1 MNARI
6 RYGLGA
12 LTAAAL
18 MLLAGGC
25 DDASEYYYTTSY
37 PVVRIEVSVTVEEE
51 TPEPQ
56 PEPEPQPG
64 EGEGEGGT
72 ETDDGTSTGTD
83 TGTGTDDGTDTGTDT
98 GTETDDG
105 TGTGTDT
112 GTSSG
117 TGSDDGTGTSSDDGT
132 VEEPENPLVTQLRE
146 EVLAAA
152 PVQAGGVYTL
162 DFKYADSGRLT
173 VRPAAGAETVS
184 GGFMKQPGATAISFY
199 FGEQAY
205 TCTVTAYTSEEGLR
219 QALLTVDLTAEYQA
233 RYPDAKITQ
242 VLRKE
247 YTSHRQ

>member
-72 ETDDGTSTGTD
+72 ETDDGTGTGTD
-83 TGTGTDDGTDTGTDT
+83 TGTG
-98 GTETDDG
+98 
-105 TGTGTDT
+105 
-112 GTSSG
+112 SG
-117 TGSDDGTGTSSDDGT
+117 TGSDDGTGTGSDDGT
-132 VEEPENPLVTQLRE
+132 DEEPENPLVTQLRE

-205 TCTVTAYTSEEGLR
+205 TCTVTAYTGEEGLR

>member
-1 MNARI
+1 MNART
-6 RYGLGA
+6 RYGFGVLM
-12 LTAAAL
+12 AAAL

-56 PEPEPQPG
+56 PEPEPEPEPQPG

-72 ETDDGTSTGTD
+72 ETDDGTGTGTD
-83 TGTGTDDGTDTGTDT
+83 TGTG
-98 GTETDDG
+98 
-105 TGTGTDT
+105 
-112 GTSSG
+112 SG
-117 TGSDDGTGTSSDDGT
+117 TGSDDGTGTGSDDGT

>member
-72 ETDDGTSTGTD
+72 
-83 TGTGTDDGTDTGTDT
+83 GTDDGTDTGTDT
-98 GTETDDG
+98 GTVTDDG
-105 TGTGTDT
+105 TGTGSDD
-112 GTSSG
+112 GTR
-117 TGSDDGTGTSSDDGT
+117 TDDGTGTGSDDGT

>member
-56 PEPEPQPG
+56 PEPEPEPEPQPG
-64 EGEGEGGT
+64 EGEGEGG
-72 ETDDGTSTGTD
+72 
-83 TGTGTDDGTDTGTDT
+83 T

-112 GTSSG
+112 GTGSG
-117 TGSDDGTGTSSDDGT
+117 TGSDDGTGTGSDDGT

>member
-1 MNARI
+1 MNART
-6 RYGLGA
+6 RYGFGVLM
-12 LTAAAL
+12 AAVL
-18 MLLAGGC
+18 MLLNGGC
-25 DDASEYYYTTSY
+25 NDASEYYYTTTY
-37 PVVRIEVSVTVEEE
+37 PVVRIEVTVEVEEE
-51 TPEPQ
+51 TPEPE

-64 EGEGEGGT
+64 EGEGE
-72 ETDDGTSTGTD
+72 E
-83 TGTGTDDGTDTGTDT
+83 GTGTDDGTGNGTDT

-112 GTSSG
+112 GTGSG

-146 EVLAAA
+146 EVLSKA
-152 PVQAGGVYTL
+152 PVQAGGSYTL
-162 DFKYADSGRLT
+162 DFKYSDSGRLT

-184 GGFMKQPGATAISFY
+184 GGFAKQPGASNISFY

-205 TCTVTAYTSEEGLR
+205 TCAVSVYTEEGVR

>member
-6 RYGLGA
+6 RYGLGT
-12 LTAAAL
+12 LTVAAL
-18 MLLAGGC
+18 MLLAGCC

-72 ETDDGTSTGTD
+72 ETDDGTGTGTD
-83 TGTGTDDGTDTGTDT
+83 TGTG
-98 GTETDDG
+98 
-105 TGTGTDT
+105 
-112 GTSSG
+112 SG
-117 TGSDDGTGTSSDDGT
+117 TGSDDGTGTGSDDGT

>member
-72 ETDDGTSTGTD
+72 ETDDGTDTGTD
-83 TGTGTDDGTDTGTDT
+83 TGTGTDDGTGTGTDT
-98 GTETDDG
+98 GTGSDDGTRTDDG
-105 TGTGTDT
+105 TGTG
-112 GTSSG
+112 
-117 TGSDDGTGTSSDDGT
+117 SDDGT

>member
-6 RYGLGA
+6 RYGLGT
-12 LTAAAL
+12 LTVAAL

-72 ETDDGTSTGTD
+72 ETDDGTGTGTD
-83 TGTGTDDGTDTGTDT
+83 TGTG
-98 GTETDDG
+98 
-105 TGTGTDT
+105 
-112 GTSSG
+112 
-117 TGSDDGTGTSSDDGT
+117 SDDGT

>member
-6 RYGLGA
+6 RYGLGT
-12 LTAAAL
+12 LTVAAL

-56 PEPEPQPG
+56 PEPEPEPEPEPQPG

-72 ETDDGTSTGTD
+72 GT
-83 TGTGTDDGTDTGTDT
+83 
-98 GTETDDG
+98 
-105 TGTGTDT
+105 
-112 GTSSG
+112 
-117 TGSDDGTGTSSDDGT
+117 DDGT

>member
-72 ETDDGTSTGTD
+72 ETDDGTGTGTD
-83 TGTGTDDGTDTGTDT
+83 TGTGTGTR
-98 GTETDDG
+98 TDDG
-105 TGTGTDT
+105 TGTG
-112 GTSSG
+112 
-117 TGSDDGTGTSSDDGT
+117 SDDGT

-205 TCTVTAYTSEEGLR
+205 TCAVSVYTEEGVR

>member
-72 ETDDGTSTGTD
+72 ETDDGT
-83 TGTGTDDGTDTGTDT
+83 
-98 GTETDDG
+98 
-105 TGTGTDT
+105 GTGTDT
-112 GTSSG
+112 G
-117 TGSDDGTGTSSDDGT
+117 TGSDDGTGTGSDDGT

>member
-6 RYGLGA
+6 RYGLGT
-12 LTAAAL
+12 LTVAAL

-25 DDASEYYYTTSY
+25 DDALEYYYTTSY

-56 PEPEPQPG
+56 PG

-72 ETDDGTSTGTD
+72 ETDDGT
-83 TGTGTDDGTDTGTDT
+83 DTGTDT
-98 GTETDDG
+98 
-105 TGTGTDT
+105 
-112 GTSSG
+112 G
-117 TGSDDGTGTSSDDGT
+117 TGSDDGTGTGSDDGT

-205 TCTVTAYTSEEGLR
+205 TCTVTAYTGEECLR

>member
-56 PEPEPQPG
+56 PEPEPEPEPEPQPG

-72 ETDDGTSTGTD
+72 ETDDGT
-83 TGTGTDDGTDTGTDT
+83 
-98 GTETDDG
+98 
-105 TGTGTDT
+105 GTGTDT
-112 GTSSG
+112 G

-152 PVQAGGVYTL
+152 PVQAGGSYTL

-247 YTSHRQ
+247 YTSHRE

>member
-25 DDASEYYYTTSY
+25 DDASEYYYTTTY
-37 PVVRIEVSVTVEEE
+37 PVVRIEVTVTVEEE
-51 TPEPQ
+51 TPEPE

-72 ETDDGTSTGTD
+72 ETDDGT
-83 TGTGTDDGTDTGTDT
+83 
-98 GTETDDG
+98 G
-105 TGTGTDT
+105 TGTGSDD
-112 GTSSG
+112 GTR
-117 TGSDDGTGTSSDDGT
+117 TDDGTGTSSDDGT

-184 GGFMKQPGATAISFY
+184 GGFAKQPGASNISFY

>member
-72 ETDDGTSTGTD
+72 ETDDGTGTGTD
-83 TGTGTDDGTDTGTDT
+83 T
-98 GTETDDG
+98 G

-112 GTSSG
+112 GTGTGTDTGTGSG

>member
-18 MLLAGGC
+18 MLLNGGC

-56 PEPEPQPG
+56 PEPEPEPEPEPQPG
-64 EGEGEGGT
+64 EGEGEG
-72 ETDDGTSTGTD
+72 
-83 TGTGTDDGTDTGTDT
+83 

>member
-12 LTAAAL
+12 LAAAAL
-18 MLLAGGC
+18 VRLAGGC
-25 DDASEYYYTTSY
+25 DDAAGYCYTTSY
-37 PVVRIEVSVTVEEE
+37 PIVRVEVSVTVEEE

-56 PEPEPQPG
+56 PEPEPEPEPEPQPG

-72 ETDDGTSTGTD
+72 ETDDGTGTGTD
-83 TGTGTDDGTDTGTDT
+83 TGTG
-98 GTETDDG
+98 
-105 TGTGTDT
+105 
-112 GTSSG
+112 SG

-184 GGFMKQPGATAISFY
+184 GGFAKQPGASNISFY

-205 TCTVTAYTSEEGLR
+205 TCAVSVYTEEGVR

>member
-72 ETDDGTSTGTD
+72 ETDDA
-83 TGTGTDDGTDTGTDT
+83 TDTGTDT
-98 GTETDDG
+98 GTG
-105 TGTGTDT
+105 
-112 GTSSG
+112 SG
-117 TGSDDGTGTSSDDGT
+117 TGSDDGTGTGSDDGT